1 VTGSDVDGP
10 EEATG
15 PEADSAGSGGE
26 GSAES
31 DPEAG
36 GVRVGVMGSGAVTQT
51 VHLPLL
57 SRLEGAT
64 VLALSD
70 TDRRKAE
77 TVASRFG
84 IPRVVSDEEMFR
96 DPEIDALVVSTP
108 NHLHQ
113 EQAIAGLEAGKH
125 VLVER
130 PLAFDGAGVE
140 AVLEAARESGKSV
153 TVGMSHRYRPDV
165 IALRSFVAGGELGE
179 VHTVRGAWL
188 NRKMPLA
195 RVTWRQRLDEAGGGA
210 LMDLG
215 VQVLDLCFW
224 LTGFPDAERVVARI
238 HPGEYEVEDAAV
250 LTVMAEG
257 GLSFQVEVST
267 SYFADEDR
275 HFIRVMG
282 NEGSGAL
289 PPLEVQKQLGGRP
302 MDVTPI
308 HPDEVQRENPYT
320 SAYRRQLDHFVRSAA
335 GEAESPLPEEQVRL
349 MALVQAAYRSA
360 REGKEVVL

>member
-1 VTGSDVDGP
+1 MG
-10 EEATG
+10 
-15 PEADSAGSGGE
+15 GGE
-26 GSAES
+26 GGQVKGLEEGAADAEAA
-31 DPEAG
+31 AG
-36 GVRVGVMGSGAVTQT
+36 GPVGIRVGVLGSGAITQT
-51 VHLPLL
+51 VHLPIL
-57 SRLEGAT
+57 SRLDGAR
-64 VLALSD
+64 VVALSD
-70 TDRRKAE
+70 TDGRKAD
-77 TVASRFG
+77 TVAGRFE
-84 IPRVVSDEEMFR
+84 IPRVITDEEIFE
-96 DPEIDALVVSTP
+96 DPGIDALVVSTP

-130 PLAFDGAGVE
+130 PLAFDGPGAE
-140 AVLEAARESGKSV
+140 AVIEAARRAGKSLI
-153 TVGMSHRYRPDV
+153 VGMSHRYRPDV
-165 IALRSFVAGGELGE
+165 IALRSFVAGGELGAI
-179 VHTVRGAWL
+179 HTVRGAWL

-195 RVTWRQRLDEAGGGA
+195 RVTWRQRPEEAGGGA

-224 LTGFPDAERVVARI
+224 LTDFPKAERVVAQI
-238 HPGEYEVEDAAV
+238 HPGEYEVEDGAV

-257 GLSFQVEVST
+257 GLSFQIEVST

-289 PPLEVQKQLGGRP
+289 PPLVVQKQLGGRP

-308 HPDEVQRENPYT
+308 HPDEARRENPYT
-320 SAYRRQLDHFVRSAA
+320 GAHRRQLDHFVRSAA

-349 MALVQAAYRSA
+349 MSLVQAAYRSA
-360 REGKEVVL
+360 REGSEVTL

>member
-1 VTGSDVDGP
+1 MTDAEGGASETPDGI
-10 EEATG
+10 
-15 PEADSAGSGGE
+15 
-26 GSAES
+26 
-31 DPEAG
+31 
-36 GVRVGVMGSGAVTQT
+36 RVGVLGSGAITQT
-51 VHLPLL
+51 VHLPIL

-64 VLALSD
+64 VVALSD
-70 TDRRKAE
+70 TNRRKAE
-77 TVASRFG
+77 TVAGRFA
-84 IPRVVSDEEMFR
+84 IARVMTDDEIFE

-130 PLAFDGAGVE
+130 PLAFDGPAVE
-140 AVLEAARESGKSV
+140 AVIEAARQAGRSL
-153 TVGMSHRYRPDV
+153 TVGMGHRYWPDV
-165 IALRSFVAGGELGE
+165 IALRSFVGGGELGE
-179 VHTVRGAWL
+179 LHTVRGAWL
-188 NRKMPLA
+188 NRTMPLA
-195 RVTWRQRLDEAGGGA
+195 RVTWRQKLEESGGGA

-224 LTGFPDAERVVARI
+224 LTDYPEAERVVARI

-250 LTVMAEG
+250 VTVMAEG
-257 GLSFQVEVST
+257 GLTFQVEVST

-275 HFIRVMG
+275 HFVRVMG

-308 HPDEVQRENPYT
+308 HPDEVHRENPYT
-320 SAYRRQLDHFVRSAA
+320 SAYRRQLDHFIRSAA
-335 GEAESPLPEEQVRL
+335 GEAESPLPEEQIRL
-349 MALVQAAYRSA
+349 MTLIQAAYRSA
-360 REGKEVVL
+360 EEEKEVVL